1 MRVAA
6 AWTAA
11 TALGFAL
18 AGFLPRG
25 GWVTFFAFGLVACLP
40 QAIALLAL
48 GRFGVFWFVITSIAV
63 PAAYLVAAIV
73 AIVTLIGS
81 QWMPVEWDAVKV
93 GLTLIAASIVAG
105 LFVGTLQSPAFG
117 WPPSRRRVALWAGAS
132 AVGSPAASAM
142 FIFTAQ
148 VCYFCVPPAPLPII
162 GLVLGG
168 AYGFITG
175 IALERLL
182 SARPPN

>member
-1 MRVAA
+1 V

-11 TALGFAL
+11 TALGFAV

-40 QAIALLAL
+40 QAIALRAL
-48 GRFGVFWFVITSIAV
+48 GRFGLLWLVITSIAV
-63 PAAYLVAAIV
+63 PAAYLAAAIV
-73 AIVTLIGS
+73 AIATFAAL
-81 QWMPVEWDAVKV
+81 QWMPVEWDGVRV
-93 GLTLIAASIVAG
+93 DLMLIAAGIAAG
-105 LFVGTLQSPAFG
+105 LFVGTLQSPVFG

-132 AVGSPAASAM
+132 AVGSPAAAAM

-162 GLVLGG
+162 GLLLGS
-168 AYGFITG
+168 AYGLVTG
-175 IALERLL
+175 VALERLL
-182 SARPPN
+182 SARPTN